1 MPVKALAFLRRDSGI
16 LSLGSALVSDRF
28 VFLKS
33 RGLPELDFLS
43 PMHAPP
49 LRSGTLCLKRELSL
63 PPLSPFDDSLGAD
76 SLTLRVVGVGFS
88 GSV

>member
-1 MPVKALAFLRRDSGI
+1 MKALAFLRRDSGI
-16 LSLGSALVSDRF
+16 LSSGSALVSERF

-33 RGLPELDFLS
+33 RGLTEFDFLS

-49 LRSGTLCLKRELSL
+49 LKSGTLCFKCELSL

-76 SLTLRVVGVGFS
+76 SVTLGVVGVGFL